1 MEHTRMKANRARRV
15 IALAT
20 IAVVTLFA
28 ATAASAQWVTTYEQ
42 FYVQAPHNW
51 VFRNNYQAADRL
63 FNAFDYGHAILYER
77 LWTQPNASAALL
89 EEREYDYLTKRV
101 LVRPPRIP
109 LEEAAIEIKYAQLAP
124 EAKQMFDWAHILHR
138 QIYDVL
144 ADERLDD
151 TAKDREVQRLID
163 YYKTRRD
170 LAFSSIPKSM
180 QLMQEQP
187 YSLAFRK
194 QYPKFN
200 GLIWGY
206 HWLQVGLYEPLL
218 VGRTVAERQAGV
230 RGTVARFWQMLQ
242 DPPRAMPYQM
252 PMTAAVAPEFTRRY
266 PEAAII
272 FDNLHSMH
280 DVISDILANDS
291 VPRNRKRAEIMIA
304 ARRYRDDTS
313 FVMTREAWQVMAGH
327 MGIENMG
334 GPPVG
339 FLPMLPTATV
349 TYGAV
354 MTHDDRT
361 GAMTGFRYGGA
372 VGDAHGAHG
381 APAAA
386 GAAPASGTAPGG
398 MSGMQHGN
406 MTGMPSAGSVGGM
419 TGATRPASDSA
430 NKAGM
435 QHDGMSHGMMPA
447 TGADTTTAMLRE
459 MHNVMMRDAVILARV
474 NADTTLRAHQAHLEA
489 MGVAEP
495 APAGT
500 PGTRRP
506 AGPASRTSPRRQ
518 PSRPSQPKPSEP
530 VKKKAPA
537 DPRGGHVMPPPSKVP

>member
-1 MEHTRMKANRARRV
+1 MRRMTTKASGTRRV
-15 IALAT
+15 IAVAGMAILSA
-20 IAVVTLFA
+20 AA
-28 ATAASAQWVTTYEQ
+28 ATTVSAQWVTTYEQ

-77 LWTQPNASAALL
+77 LWTEPDASPALL

-101 LVRPPRIP
+101 LVRPPRVP

-151 TAKDREVQRLID
+151 AAKDREVQRLID

-170 LAFSSIPKSM
+170 LAFSSKPKSM
-180 QLMQEQP
+180 VLMQEQP

-206 HWLQVGLYEPLL
+206 HWLQVGLYEPLI

-304 ARRYRDDTS
+304 AGRYRDDTS
-313 FVMTREAWQVMAGH
+313 FVMTREAWLVMAGH
-327 MGIENMG
+327 MGIDNMG

-361 GAMTGFRYGGA
+361 GAMTGFRYGNA

-381 APAAA
+381 ATAAA
-386 GAAPASGTAPGG
+386 GAAPATGTAPGA

-406 MTGMPSAGSVGGM
+406 MPGMPSAKSGGGM
-419 TGATRPASDSA
+419 AGATRAATDSA
-430 NKAGM
+430 GKAGM
-435 QHDGMSHGMMPA
+435 RHDGMSHGMMPA
-447 TGADTTTAMLRE
+447 NRTDSSAAMLRE
-459 MHNVMMRDAVILARV
+459 MHDVMMRDPVIRARV

-495 APAGT
+495 APPGAPDARPRAARAG
-500 PGTRRP
+500 RL
-506 AGPASRTSPRRQ
+506 ASPRQ
-518 PSRPSQPKPSEP
+518 PSRRARSASPSP
-530 VKKKAPA
+530 VKKTTKV
-537 DPRGGHVMPPPSKVP
+537 DPHAGHVMPPPVKVP